1 MVCDMDIA
9 THNKFQ
15 DKMRVHIFF
24 NGLDSKF
31 STVKGE
37 LLRQATPPS
46 LEQAYAYVR
55 KDESNQS
62 SAKELHIKVSSLIVQ
77 SKPQQDWKP
86 KNQDSELR
94 VQPARGPDLAKV
106 QCFYC
111 KEFGHYKNS
120 CPKKTNQGATY
131 DKSHGGKAVIQLVK
145 EPDFHGSRK
154 TRPHHMYVF
163 LREKR

>member
-1 MVCDMDIA
+1 M
-9 THNKFQ
+9 Q
-15 DKMRVHIFF
+15 VHIFL

-31 STVKGE
+31 AIAKGE

-62 SAKELHIKVSSLIVQ
+62 SAKELHTEASSLTVQ

-94 VQPARGPDLAKV
+94 IQPARVPDLAKV
-106 QCFYC
+106 QCNTP
-111 KEFGHYKNS
+111 EF
-120 CPKKTNQGATY
+120 
-131 DKSHGGKAVIQLVK
+131 
-145 EPDFHGSRK
+145 
-154 TRPHHMYVF
+154 
-163 LREKR
+163 